1 MQIKK
6 CEIGS
11 NILLSNDPGW
21 IRDKVYENQ
30 LVISGVYEFGHFGVW
45 SQRRSIYLHH
55 DKLSKLL
62 RYLDIN
68 FVILC
73 SGFLFKNH
81 TDSKEKMLEMMRE
94 IVKRYT
100 NIGIHVGIHPHKAT
114 SIFTSEDIDL
124 VLEYEKENI
133 SLVPDLS
140 HLKAA
145 NLNLYKFYEKYYD
158 VITEFH
164 IKGMKKIHDQH
175 YQINQE
181 EVDFLSFLIKSNYRK
196 LLTLEIDRIEPKA
209 IEVVEGSL
217 KMFYQ

>member
-1 MQIKK
+1 
-6 CEIGS
+6 
-11 NILLSNDPGW
+11 
-21 IRDKVYENQ
+21 
-30 LVISGVYEFGHFGVW
+30 
-45 SQRRSIYLHH
+45 
-55 DKLSKLL
+55 
-62 RYLDIN
+62 
-68 FVILC
+68 
-73 SGFLFKNH
+73 

-100 NIGIHVGIHPHKAT
+100 NMGIHVGIHPHKAT

-133 SLVPDLS
+133 SLVPDIS

-181 EVDFLSFLIKSNYRK
+181 EVDFLSF
-196 LLTLEIDRIEPKA
+196 
-209 IEVVEGSL
+209 
-217 KMFYQ
+217 